1 MSVLRVF
8 LIITV
13 FIAGLFSGVSAD
25 IITLS
30 ANGSMPGQSSDWTTP
45 ENIVSFNNGLAQTGV
60 SGNRLYT
67 GFNNLLTSEIIINSV
82 KLRIRQ
88 YASGVLVDDRLDIN
102 LTTNNGITW
111 QTGNIDTYYAVTHTT
126 SALEILDVD
135 ITAGYAWNAATVDS
149 LGVVITARDITDIVY
164 IDHFYLEIDYSA
176 PTKTVTP
183 TVSQTATET
192 LTVTQTA
199 TSSISQT
206 VTETIT
212 ETMTQTETQTVTQT
226 STETATGTVSQT
238 VTETNTQTITATAT
252 RSVTGTVSE
261 TATGTNTR
269 TITETA
275 TQTVTSTVSE
285 TVTGTNTQTVTQTTT
300 KTSTDTV
307 TKTAT
312 QTITE
317 TATQTVTQTIT
328 QTATATSTFT
338 PSAYG
343 YIEPN
348 YTAFGQLTGYTYRL
362 SSRNEGPI
370 TSVLI
375 KIPAGVNVT
384 GGLSTT
390 YPGATAAM
398 NGADVEVTYAGAGWN
413 VFSDPNFDIIK
424 FSAISDAGLKTFTA
438 ELNGMGG
445 AVIASVPTGYS
456 QAVLVHTS
464 TVTQTVTETTTQTVT
479 HTITETATQTVT
491 QTVTK
496 TMTQTMTQTTTQTV
510 TQTVTETMTQTMTQT
525 VTETATQTVSQTIT
539 LTVTETVTKTIT
551 ETVTKTNTQ
560 TITDTAT
567 QTVTQTITQTATPT
581 STFTPSAYG
590 YIEPN
595 YTAFGQLTGYTYRL
609 SSRNEG
615 PITSVLIKIPAGV
628 NVTGGLSTAYPGATA
643 AMNGTD
649 VEVTYPG
656 AGWNVFSDPNFD
668 VIEFSAISDAG
679 LKTFTAEL
687 NGMGGAVIASVPT
700 GYSQA
705 VLVHTST
712 ATQTVTETMTQTVTQ
727 TVTETATQTVT
738 KTVTQTVTESV
749 TQTATQ
755 TVTET
760 LTQTVTRTVTE
771 TMTQTATQTVTETTT
786 QTVTETITQTVT
798 KTVTETI
805 TQTVTQTVT
814 ETITQTATQT
824 VTETA
829 TQTATQTVTET
840 TTQTVTET
848 ATQTVTRTVTET
860 TTQTATETVT
870 ETTTQTVTKTVTQT
884 ATQTITETATQT
896 VTQTITQTA
905 TPTSTFTPAAY
916 GYIQPNYTAFG
927 QLTGYTY
934 RLSSRNEGPITSVLI
949 KIPAGVNVT
958 GGLSTAYPG
967 AIAAMNGADVE
978 VTYPGAGWN
987 VFSDPNF
994 DVIEFSAISDAGLKT
1009 FTAELNGMGGAVIAS
1024 VPTGYSQAVLVHTST
1039 VTQTVTQTATQTAT
1053 QTVTETVTETV
1064 TQTITQTVTQTI
1076 TQTATQTV
1084 TETVTQTVT
1093 QTITQTVTQTVTET
1107 ATQTVTQTVTQTATQ
1122 TVTETVTQTV
1132 TRTASQTMTQT
1143 ITQTITQTTTE
1154 TITQTVTQ
1162 TATETMTQTA
1172 TQTVTETTT
1181 RTVTQT
1187 ITETVTET
1195 ITQTV
1200 TETATQTST
1209 SSITQTVTETVTQ
1222 TVTQTI
1228 TQTATPSATQTATQ
1242 TVTETVTVTVTQ
1254 TATPTSTQTA
1264 TLTITSTVTQTA
1276 TQTATQTITLTVTQT
1291 TTPSNTQTITQ
1302 TITQTVTETVTPTVT
1317 MSTTPTVTP
1326 TNTAI
1331 IGMVI
1336 IAPGQSFTSSAPGY
1350 TGVPDV
1356 QEAGRPVTITVRM
1369 VEQNNW
1375 TMTSGIGINAGIE
1388 SSQPLWT
1395 LSDTDKN
1402 MSSGEAQ
1409 FVVRFLK
1416 PGLYYSVTAVDR
1428 SSIYPNAVS
1437 DAIPVT
1443 VSAYGNLAL
1452 SDFTQLEIATVR
1464 EGASGIPLFGLT
1476 AINPNSG
1483 GPEYRLTGLTLTI
1496 STQDNQTIRNIIIND
1511 AGGFITS
1518 TAWGVSKT
1526 LYVPVDRMISPA
1538 GSIDLNF
1545 FMDIKSGAPA
1555 GKMNVSIENAAA
1567 LLFEKL
1573 DDTRLYSEAA
1583 GAPFPYISDSIN
1595 IIGSDINTSFYNY
1608 PNPFSPLRGNGIIQF
1623 FLPETSDVKLDIFD
1637 ITGRKVRT
1645 LADTKNLAGG
1655 VLYKYEWDGKNNFGT
1670 MVVSGVY
1677 YGILK
1682 INNKDTYRTK
1692 IAVIK

>member
-1 MSVLRVF
+1 
-8 LIITV
+8 
-13 FIAGLFSGVSAD
+13 
-25 IITLS
+25 
-30 ANGSMPGQSSDWTTP
+30 
-45 ENIVSFNNGLAQTGV
+45 
-60 SGNRLYT
+60 
-67 GFNNLLTSEIIINSV
+67 
-82 KLRIRQ
+82 
-88 YASGVLVDDRLDIN
+88 
-102 LTTNNGITW
+102 
-111 QTGNIDTYYAVTHTT
+111 
-126 SALEILDVD
+126 
-135 ITAGYAWNAATVDS
+135 
-149 LGVVITARDITDIVY
+149 
-164 IDHFYLEIDYSA
+164 
-176 PTKTVTP
+176 
-183 TVSQTATET
+183 
-192 LTVTQTA
+192 
-199 TSSISQT
+199 
-206 VTETIT
+206 
-212 ETMTQTETQTVTQT
+212 
-226 STETATGTVSQT
+226 
-238 VTETNTQTITATAT
+238 
-252 RSVTGTVSE
+252 
-261 TATGTNTR
+261 
-269 TITETA
+269 
-275 TQTVTSTVSE
+275 
-285 TVTGTNTQTVTQTTT
+285 
-300 KTSTDTV
+300 
-307 TKTAT
+307 
-312 QTITE
+312 
-317 TATQTVTQTIT
+317 
-328 QTATATSTFT
+328 
-338 PSAYG
+338 
-343 YIEPN
+343 
-348 YTAFGQLTGYTYRL
+348 
-362 SSRNEGPI
+362 
-370 TSVLI
+370 
-375 KIPAGVNVT
+375 
-384 GGLSTT
+384 
-390 YPGATAAM
+390 
-398 NGADVEVTYAGAGWN
+398 
-413 VFSDPNFDIIK
+413 
-424 FSAISDAGLKTFTA
+424 
-438 ELNGMGG
+438 
-445 AVIASVPTGYS
+445 
-456 QAVLVHTS
+456 
-464 TVTQTVTETTTQTVT
+464 
-479 HTITETATQTVT
+479 
-491 QTVTK
+491 
-496 TMTQTMTQTTTQTV
+496 
-510 TQTVTETMTQTMTQT
+510 
-525 VTETATQTVSQTIT
+525 
-539 LTVTETVTKTIT
+539 
-551 ETVTKTNTQ
+551 
-560 TITDTAT
+560 
-567 QTVTQTITQTATPT
+567 
-581 STFTPSAYG
+581 
-590 YIEPN
+590 
-595 YTAFGQLTGYTYRL
+595 
-609 SSRNEG
+609 
-615 PITSVLIKIPAGV
+615 
-628 NVTGGLSTAYPGATA
+628 
-643 AMNGTD
+643 
-649 VEVTYPG
+649 
-656 AGWNVFSDPNFD
+656 
-668 VIEFSAISDAG
+668 
-679 LKTFTAEL
+679 
-687 NGMGGAVIASVPT
+687 
-700 GYSQA
+700 
-705 VLVHTST
+705 
-712 ATQTVTETMTQTVTQ
+712 
-727 TVTETATQTVT
+727 
-738 KTVTQTVTESV
+738 
-749 TQTATQ
+749 
-755 TVTET
+755 
-760 LTQTVTRTVTE
+760 
-771 TMTQTATQTVTETTT
+771 
-786 QTVTETITQTVT
+786 
-798 KTVTETI
+798 
-805 TQTVTQTVT
+805 
-814 ETITQTATQT
+814 
-824 VTETA
+824 
-829 TQTATQTVTET
+829 
-840 TTQTVTET
+840 
-848 ATQTVTRTVTET
+848 
-860 TTQTATETVT
+860 
-870 ETTTQTVTKTVTQT
+870 
-884 ATQTITETATQT
+884 
-896 VTQTITQTA
+896 
-905 TPTSTFTPAAY
+905 
-916 GYIQPNYTAFG
+916 
-927 QLTGYTY
+927 
-934 RLSSRNEGPITSVLI
+934 
-949 KIPAGVNVT
+949 
-958 GGLSTAYPG
+958 
-967 AIAAMNGADVE
+967 
-978 VTYPGAGWN
+978 
-987 VFSDPNF
+987 
-994 DVIEFSAISDAGLKT
+994 
-1009 FTAELNGMGGAVIAS
+1009 MGGAVIAS